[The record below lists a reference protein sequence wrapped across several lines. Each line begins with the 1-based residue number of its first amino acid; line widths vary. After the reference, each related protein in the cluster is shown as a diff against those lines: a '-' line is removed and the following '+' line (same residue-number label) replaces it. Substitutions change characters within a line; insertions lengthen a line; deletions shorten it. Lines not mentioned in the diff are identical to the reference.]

1 MKAGQPGGGSASRQG
16 RERAAREQA
25 ARLANLRV
33 AVASYGLDLALLA
46 GWWYLGAAQGRVVV
60 VYAGV
65 ALAAVLVTWAMMA
78 SGRNLALRDPSM
90 TLWQTGLAYAV
101 QVGGM
106 WLAPQLGAQFM
117 LTTFIVAAFSA
128 QVMTV
133 RQFALSWVFVA
144 GLSALAL
151 GLGGAGLVFPDASPA
166 ERALAWVVFV
176 SVLGRVVF
184 LSVRVGALRDALMR
198 RNEAL
203 RTSLAR
209 IEHLANVDELTGAW
223 NRRALLGMLEDEAL
237 RAARQPAPFSL
248 VILDL
253 DRFKTVNDRF
263 GHPVGD
269 AVLRRFAAV
278 TQRSVRAVDRLGRW
292 GGEEF
297 ALLLPGTT
305 LEGARIIAERVRESV
320 AAAPWGEEAPGL
332 TLTVSGGLA
341 EHRPGEGIDSLVKRA
356 DVALYAAKAG
366 GRNRIVCGD
375 APA

>member
-1 MKAGQPGGGSASRQG
+1 MRARQQGDQPASRQAP
-16 RERAAREQA
+16 ERVAREQA

-33 AVASYGLDLALLA
+33 AVASYALDLVWLA
-46 GWWYLGAAQGRVVV
+46 GWWKLGAAPAWLLA

-65 ALAAVLVTWAMMA
+65 ALAAVLVTWGMMA
-78 SGRNLALRDPSM
+78 SGRNLALRDASM

-106 WLAPQLGAQFM
+106 LLAPQLGAQFM

-128 QVMTV
+128 QVMSV
-133 RQFALSWVFVA
+133 RQFAWSWGFVA

-151 GLGGAGLVFPDASPA
+151 GLGGAGLGFPDQTPA
-166 ERALAWVVFV
+166 GRALAWAVFV

-184 LSVRVGALRDALMR
+184 LSVRMGALRDALMR

-203 RTSLAR
+203 RASLAR

-253 DRFKTVNDRF
+253 DHFKTVNDRF

-278 TQRSVRAVDRLGRW
+278 TQGSVRAVDRLGRW

-297 ALLLPGTT
+297 ALLLPGTP

-320 AAAPWGEEAPGL
+320 AAAPWHEEAPGL

-341 EHRPGEGIDSLVKRA
+341 EHRPGEGIDALVKRA
-356 DVALYAAKAG
+356 DVALYAAKTG

-375 APA
+375 APV